1 MSVKAAAPLPQPN
14 LSLQWPVFGAEEL
27 EALRQVLESGC
38 WGHIDRTGSYVGPFE
53 VGFERAF
60 AGLHTAE
67 HGLCVANGTV
77 ALQLALEALEI
88 GAGDEVI
95 VPGLTW
101 QATAAAALDVN
112 AVPVLVDVE
121 PDSYCIDPAAVE
133 AEITPRTRAVIAV
146 HLYNSLAD
154 LDALEE
160 LCRRHD
166 LHLIE
171 DCAHSHGSSWNGRGV
186 GSVGEVGCFSFQ
198 LTKSLTAGEGG
209 FCTTNAEALRD
220 RLDALRNCGRRPFTA
235 GDGWGSLQSGNYRL
249 TEWQAAVLSAQL
261 ARFPKQLE
269 RRAANAR
276 LLDDALAAVP
286 GISPM
291 RRRPQ
296 VTRQG
301 LYAYVARYDSEAFG
315 GLQVGGFREALSS
328 AVGIPVGAVYQPLN
342 DSPFYQPQTKR
353 RYRVGGQWD
362 EIDPRRFDLPVA
374 TRAYEEESLVIP
386 HEVLLSEWD
395 QLSVLVEIVAR
406 IQDEA
411 VNGRFPAGSQA

>member
-1 MSVKAAAPLPQPN
+1 
-14 LSLQWPVFGAEEL
+14 LQWPVFGDEEL
-27 EALRQVLESGC
+27 EALRQVLESGS
-38 WGHIDRTGSYVGPFE
+38 WGHIDGTGSYVGPFE
-53 VGFERAF
+53 VAFERAF
-60 AGLHTAE
+60 ADLHTAR

-77 ALQLALEALEI
+77 ALQLALEALES

-121 PDSYCIDPAAVE
+121 PDTYCIDPAAVE
-133 AEITPRTRAVIAV
+133 AAITPRTRAVIAV

-154 LDALEE
+154 LDALAR
-160 LCRRHD
+160 LCQRHD

-171 DCAHSHGSSWNGRGV
+171 DCAHSHGSTWNDRGV

-209 FCTTNAEALRD
+209 FCTTNSDTLRN
-220 RLDALRNCGRRPFTA
+220 RLDALRNCGRRPASA
-235 GDGWGSLQSGNYRL
+235 GESWSSLQSGNYRL
-249 TEWQAAVLSAQL
+249 SEWQAAVLSAQL
-261 ARFPKQLE
+261 ARFPAQLE

-276 LLDDALAAVP
+276 LLDDAFANIA

-296 VTRQG
+296 GTRQG
-301 LYAYVARYDSEAFG
+301 LYAYVVRYDSEPFGDLPVTAFRKT
-315 GLQVGGFREALSS
+315 VS
-328 AVGIPVGAVYQPLN
+328 AAAGVPVGAVYQPLN

-353 RYRVGGQWD
+353 RHRVGAQWD
-362 EIDPRRFDLPVA
+362 ELDPARFDLPVA
-374 TRAYEEESLVIP
+374 TRAYEEESVVIP

-395 QLSVLVEIVAR
+395 QLSILVEIVAR
-406 IQDEA
+406 IQDDA
-411 VNGRFPAGSQA
+411 INGRLARGSDV